1 MFYVF
6 CEKSLTNQMEQI
18 HIQVGIHP
26 SLRNKKYIPA
36 IRGSPVLQPRD
47 VVKVT
52 AIMLTT
58 FGIWLTNDDTRS
70 ATTWTVLSI

>member
-26 SLRNKKYIPA
+26 SLRNKKKYIPA

-47 VVKVT
+47 VNN
-52 AIMLTT
+52 
-58 FGIWLTNDDTRS
+58 IWNLANK
-70 ATTWTVLSI
+70 